1 MFQTIIELSI
11 KYKLLVALGVI
22 MLLVGGFNSLQHISI
37 DATPD
42 ITNNQVQVVTTSPTL
57 APQEVEQLITIPL
70 ESELRNIPGVMEV
83 RSISR
88 FGLSI
93 ITIVFKESIPIIQ
106 ARQLLK
112 EQLDIAK
119 SDIPSGI
126 GEPQLMPIT
135 TGLGEIC
142 QYIIKVDSGYE
153 STYTIEELRTI
164 QDWIIKKQLNGIEG
178 IIEISSFGGKVK
190 EYEVAVNPILLQN
203 YHITLEEVYNALEK
217 NNQNSGSGYIQ

>member
-106 ARQLLK
+106 ARQLVK
-112 EQLDIAK
+112 EQLDIAR

-164 QDWIIKKQLNGIEG
+164 QDWIIKKQLNGI
-178 IIEISSFGGKVK
+178 
-190 EYEVAVNPILLQN
+190 
-203 YHITLEEVYNALEK
+203 
-217 NNQNSGSGYIQ
+217 